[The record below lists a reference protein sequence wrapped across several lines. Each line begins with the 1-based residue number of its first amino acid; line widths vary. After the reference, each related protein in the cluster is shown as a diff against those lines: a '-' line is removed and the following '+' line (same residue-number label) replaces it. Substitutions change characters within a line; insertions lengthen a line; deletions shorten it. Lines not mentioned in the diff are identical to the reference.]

1 MRMADARLP
10 RSTGVSILGL
20 LPHNCLPHFT
30 SCLTKTRLVTE
41 FVTREDPGLTRSA
54 QVEVGGPQL
63 IYPGRAWQS
72 LNLSCP
78 ASLGGLLS
86 CDGPGSGP
94 SRLLSTWFEAT
105 RN

>member
-1 MRMADARLP
+1 MADARLP

-63 IYPGRAWQS
+63 IYPGG
-72 LNLSCP
+72 
-78 ASLGGLLS
+78 LGKV
-86 CDGPGSGP
+86 
-94 SRLLSTWFEAT
+94 STWAEQLHEAASYRAT
-105 RN
+105 VQSRGRAKGTTCDEVDL